1 MSTNIKQRILFVDDE
16 PAILAGLQNLL
27 YKDRKRWEMVFA
39 NGGEQALAELRKKPC
54 DVVVSDMRM
63 PGMDGATLLNL
74 IKDEFPGT
82 ARIMLSGHAE
92 REAIVRALP
101 ALHQLLSKPCDAET
115 LRCAIDRGLDH
126 ATAAHDEKVRAVI
139 GRVDKLPSPP
149 DVFFELSRIMQAPS
163 ASLSDVATIVLKDPS
178 LAAKV
183 LQLVNS
189 AYFGS
194 GQKTSSIAQAVSLL
208 GTDRLRYIGLTASV
222 FSSIDQ
228 DPIPE
233 FTLHDQQQKSAEVAT
248 LSREFLTGPARDEA
262 FAAALLHDVGHVVL
276 TLGMTEQYR
285 EVIASAKERGVP
297 LHVCEREILGV
308 THAEVGA
315 CLLGLWGLPR
325 AIIEVVR
332 HHHAPDLAPPEQR
345 LICAAVHV
353 ADAVLETKL
362 AAQIDREAVERA
374 GAGALLPQ
382 WLEKAKK
389 VAL

>member
-1 MSTNIKQRILFVDDE
+1 MSTKQRILFVDDE

-39 NGGEQALAELRKKPC
+39 NGGEQALAELRKQPC

-126 ATAAHDEKVRAVI
+126 AAVTRDEKVRAVI

-149 DVFFELSRIMQAPS
+149 DVFLQLSKTMQSPT
-163 ASLSDVATIVLKDPS
+163 ASLNEVAEVVLKDPS

-194 GQKTSSIAQAVSLL
+194 GQKTSSIQHAVSLL

-222 FSSIDQ
+222 FSSIEVE
-228 DPIPE
+228 PMPE
-233 FTLHDQQQKSAEVAT
+233 LTVRGLQTKAAQAAALARS
-248 LSREFLTGPARDEA
+248 FLTGPARDEA
-262 FAAALLHDVGHVVL
+262 FAATLLHDVGHVVL
-276 TLGMTEQYR
+276 MLGMTEEYR
-285 EVIASAKERGVP
+285 TVFARAKETGRT
-297 LHVCEREILGV
+297 LQDCELEMLGI
-308 THAEVGA
+308 THADVGA

-325 AIIEVVR
+325 PILEVVR
-332 HHHAPDLAPPEQR
+332 HHHTPDKAPPEHR
-345 LICAAVHV
+345 MVAAAVHV
-353 ADAVLETKL
+353 ADALLHDENHL
-362 AAQIDREAVERA
+362 LHLDREAVERA
-374 GAGALLPQ
+374 GAGAQLPQ
-382 WLEKAKK
+382 WIELWKK
-389 VAL
+389 SVS